1 MEILQLVNI
10 EMKSIDSNAEVIL
23 FGSRARGDYQEDS
36 DWDLLILLSRP
47 VDRQV
52 SELILERLYNIELQ
66 TNSVLSSIV
75 HTKSEWEDRSVT
87 PLYSIIQN
95 EGIRA

>member
-75 HTKSEWEDRSVT
+75 HTKSEWKDRSVT